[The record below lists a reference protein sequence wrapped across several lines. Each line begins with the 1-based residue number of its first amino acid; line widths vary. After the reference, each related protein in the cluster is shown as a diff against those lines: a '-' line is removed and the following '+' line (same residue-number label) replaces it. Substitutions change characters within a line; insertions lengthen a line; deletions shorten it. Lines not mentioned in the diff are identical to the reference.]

1 MVAVDYK
8 RIQGLRVNNQKTD
21 GFALSASRVV
31 TAPLASHYAAFS
43 EPDRMKEWLGETLR
57 IRTANENKSMRF
69 DGPGEEDN
77 AVDNFYPQSASKIGG
92 RIGLPPWTGS
102 KRK

>member
-1 MVAVDYK
+1 MVAVGYE
-8 RIQGLRVNNQKTD
+8 RIEGLRVKNWKAD

-31 TAPLASHYAAFS
+31 TVPLASYYAEFS
-43 EPDRMKEWLGETLR
+43 EPDRKKEWLGETLR
-57 IRTANENKSMRF
+57 IRTANENRSMRF
-69 DGPGEEDN
+69 DGPGEEGIS
-77 AVDNFYPQSASKIGG
+77 AVNFYPKSASKMGG